1 MLVMTRCE
9 NQGIVIDND
18 ITVTVLSVREDHVRL
33 AIYSPRHTPV
43 YREAEV
49 YCSSSHPWMPKRVLT
64 SSTGE
69 L

>member
-1 MLVMTRCE
+1 MHVMTRCE

-33 AIYSPRHTPV
+33 AIYSPRETPV
-43 YREAEV
+43 YREADL
-49 YCSSSHPWMPKRVLT
+49 YCSAMPPWMPKRVLAP
-64 SSTGE
+64 SVGD

>member
-1 MLVMTRCE
+1 MHVMTRCE

-43 YREAEV
+43 YREADL
-49 YCSSSHPWMPKRVLT
+49 YCPTTHPWMPKRVLAQA
-64 SSTGE
+64 SGE